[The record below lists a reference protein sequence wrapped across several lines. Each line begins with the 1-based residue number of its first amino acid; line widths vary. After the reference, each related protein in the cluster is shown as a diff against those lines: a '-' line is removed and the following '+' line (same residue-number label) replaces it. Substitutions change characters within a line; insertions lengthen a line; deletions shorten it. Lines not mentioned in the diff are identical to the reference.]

1 MACKHYCSFDKIH
14 IDIIIQIMI
23 FKNKMQIDHPIF
35 EILLCCIVDF
45 YLHVLSVPSKQQTD
59 SNTEIKGNKTP
70 ETTCILCRG
79 AVIHNTNVLMHVP
92 FE

>member
-1 MACKHYCSFDKIH
+1 MIH
-14 IDIIIQIMI
+14 IMI
-23 FKNKMQIDHPIF
+23 SLKETQIDYPTF

-45 YLHVLSVPSKQQTD
+45 YLHVLPVPSKQQTD
-59 SNTEIKGNKTP
+59 NNTEIKGNKTP

-79 AVIHNTNVLMHVP
+79 AVIHNANVLMHVP